1 MLTPYQ
7 VLETTCKLLDR
18 GGLDR
23 RSKLEAA
30 GRLTYEMKKDPL
42 LLEQFPVERVQ
53 YCARGLFADTDTSI
67 RTAALRVLRY
77 SMINSSSI
85 ANALLLGIQLF
96 ISRCMERDSKLV
108 GERIQ
113 ALKAARRLMEIDGT
127 QVPTCICRSIIAIAN
142 HKEDNLRR
150 VALETLRELAIANV
164 KVVIQCNGF
173 KTLVDSILDP
183 TCQDLADS
191 LILTLLYLVNEPA
204 NRDYIHSFIDAQVLL
219 APFTDT
225 DAPSGT
231 ERRQRWTASRN
242 AIVMMMRSWTGILL
256 LTSNPQGLRSLVQL
270 LVQPVGEDVQKAVL
284 ATICEIFYK
293 SSSLDKSGGEIV
305 IQNDSANSED
315 KGMVSA
321 AGYNNLL
328 DNYMSMILLAFI
340 HCGLIDALITLG
352 TSNNRSLAEPAME
365 LLSDLLR
372 ISSRLLPD
380 QHCTDLLALPQLVT
394 TTALSSS
401 MPPTETKQRELAI
414 RSSEMLAEL
423 AQTIGSGSA
432 ARTVAVTSNTP
443 AINGVHLASELLR
456 GTNRPLQ
463 NFSTA
468 SLLREANAT
477 SREVL
482 VHSLKVQ
489 MDNQM
494 DDHTFREMLLTK
506 CRVLN
511 GKDWYKWNW
520 DVIAELLEGPLTN
533 PTRLSEA
540 MKTKFFKRLSG
551 FFRCDNSDKG
561 YFAGLPW
568 TPDYVPYLRPACQ
581 MYMLLLNH
589 PEGLSFLKTDRR
601 GQLLTEIASALEL
614 EARPE
619 AAIVESHLGDLQAR
633 MFSPEYCS
641 RRMLREYFTL
651 LGLMSSSSEGLKM
664 MEKSGL
670 FARLSKMGQA
680 ARTTSGHAMPSFGD
694 LTKMQ
699 RAEKDKTQGHDFLC
713 RLILANLD
721 YSVEGSSRQLLQDW
735 MTTGSES
742 LRLYATC
749 LLRALLRSEVGD
761 FSKWGIDSLVAQLH
775 QEPTVARAAL
785 SVLEEAAENPE
796 YLLAIIQKK
805 PMQLVHMQAESLLL
819 KCLSL
824 PEGLAFL
831 REVPNWI
838 PSSLLSWRQQKQWSY
853 VHLVESQLTRGLF
866 RDKQPTSLGNKYTKT
881 KPVAIPVTVPSRR
894 SSNFKQGAH
903 RGQWGLEWLFRMPW
917 NMEVKIVGPPGSG
930 PPSHLTIDTYV
941 DASEPEDSSDG
952 HRMNTIRIKG
962 VVVDARNSP
971 KPMTVNS
978 QQTLQAC
985 LFLGAQPVDRKGLT
999 KPPPQS
1005 NGGFLMTP
1013 QSERDQ
1019 KAEANAQLMRT
1030 RAISASTD
1038 RLSEHTMLNDAN
1050 SYEPSDEN
1058 KDWTTCGPEQRTVNA
1073 LLNSSTVVSENER
1086 VASLCPPGERGIWTF
1101 DLETDHTQSNLKRVQ
1116 LKSIEFTIQLLPTKA
1131 SAVPLPPHL
1140 YGELAKTKDGCL
1152 ILQQSGYIPEFL
1164 AAVKDSATVPLERR
1178 AALWTIGHIAAT
1190 TRGLELLLSY
1200 AEDILETIVNLAT
1213 SSSMLSLRGTCYF
1226 VLGIISRSISGK
1238 RALAKYGWDTPR
1250 NPRSMIAVP
1259 SKSSALFNWPT
1270 SLPPS
1275 SATMVELNAS
1285 FESPTYKSKASP
1297 RSLEVLRLVGDLSSH
1312 ITQKEAG
1319 AALNRM
1325 KNAYPELFEET
1336 ELALAA
1342 HTLLLRYHYRLTARQ
1357 FVFNLFEKAD
1367 MSNTALNMYLWKGSM
1382 EKSTES
1388 QPPPPI
1394 SRRRSSVSA
1403 PSLSSTILSLQHT
1416 HAKETV
1422 VATTRP
1428 ILDQENTIFVGAQQ
1442 AMV

>member
-1 MLTPYQ
+1 MMTPYQ

-23 RSKLEAA
+23 RAKLETA

-42 LLEQFPVERVQ
+42 LLEQFPVERIQ
-53 YCARGLFADTDTSI
+53 YCARGLFSDNDTSI

-85 ANALLLGIQLF
+85 ANALTLGIQLF
-96 ISRCMERDSKLV
+96 VSRSMERDAKLV

-113 ALKAARRLMEIDGT
+113 ALKVARRLMEIDGT
-127 QVPTCICRSIIAIAN
+127 QMPTCVCRSIVAIAN

-150 VALETLRELAIANV
+150 VALESLRELAIVNV
-164 KVVIQCNGF
+164 HVVIQCNGF

-204 NRDYIHSFIDAQVLL
+204 NRDFIHSFIDAQVLL

-225 DAPSGT
+225 DAPAGT

-256 LTSNPQGLRSLVQL
+256 VTSNPQGLKSLVQL
-270 LVQPVGEDVQKAVL
+270 LVQPVGDDVQKAVL

-293 SSSLDKSGGEIV
+293 PTSLDKTG
-305 IQNDSANSED
+305 SEVATPNEPIPIDD
-315 KGMVSA
+315 KATS
-321 AGYNNLL
+321 GYNNLL
-328 DNYMSMILLAFI
+328 DNYMTMVLLAFV
-340 HCGLIDALITLG
+340 HVGLVDALITLG
-352 TSNNRSLAEPAME
+352 TASNRSLAEPAMG
-365 LLSDLLR
+365 LLADLLR
-372 ISSRLLPD
+372 ISARLLPD
-380 QHCTDLLALPQLVT
+380 QHCTNLLALPQLVT
-394 TTALSSS
+394 TTALAAST
-401 MPPTETKQRELAI
+401 PPTEAKQRELAI
-414 RSSEMLAEL
+414 RSAEVLAEL
-423 AQTIGSGSA
+423 AHAIAGARSA
-432 ARTVAVTSNTP
+432 TTGASTAP
-443 AINGVHLASELLR
+443 INGVHLASELLR

-463 NFSTA
+463 NFTTS
-468 SLLREANAT
+468 SLLRDASAT

-482 VHSLKVQ
+482 VHTLKLQ
-489 MDNQM
+489 MDNHM
-494 DDHTFREMLLTK
+494 DDHTFREMLMTK

-511 GKDWYKWNW
+511 GKDWYRWNW
-520 DVIAELLEGPLTN
+520 DVISELLEGPLTN
-533 PTRLSEA
+533 PMRLSEA

-589 PEGLSFLKTDRR
+589 PEGLAFLKTDRR

-651 LGLMSSSSEGLKM
+651 LGLMSSSTEGLKM

-670 FARLSKMGQA
+670 FARLTKMGQA
-680 ARTTSGHAMPSFGD
+680 AKGSSGHMLPNFGE

-699 RAEKDKTQGHDFLC
+699 RAEKEKTQGHDFLC

-721 YSVEGSSRQLLQDW
+721 YTVEGSSRQLLQDW

-761 FSKWGIDSLVAQLH
+761 FAKWGIDSLVAQLH
-775 QEPTVARAAL
+775 QEPSVARAAL
-785 SVLEEAAENPE
+785 SVLEEAAETPE

-805 PMQLVHMQAESLLL
+805 PLQLVHMQAEGLLL

-831 REVPNWI
+831 REVTNWI
-838 PSSLLSWRQQKQWSY
+838 PASLLSWRTQKQWAY
-853 VHLVESQLTRGLF
+853 VHVVESQLARGLF
-866 RDKQPTSLGNKYTKT
+866 RDKQPAPSSLGNKYHKP
-881 KPVAIPVTVPSRR
+881 KPVVIPVTVPSRR
-894 SSNFKQGAH
+894 SSNFKQGPH

-930 PPSHLTIDTYV
+930 PPAHLTIDTYV
-941 DASEPEDSSDG
+941 DASEPEDSLDG

-971 KPMTVNS
+971 KPTTVNS

-985 LFLGAQPVDRKGLT
+985 LFLGAQPVDRKGFT
-999 KPPPQS
+999 KPAPQS
-1005 NGGFLMTP
+1005 NGGFLMAP
-1013 QSERDQ
+1013 ASDKEQ
-1019 KAEANAQLMRT
+1019 KADPTSRT
-1030 RAISASTD
+1030 RAVSTSTD
-1038 RLSEHTMLNDAN
+1038 RLSEHTSVTDV
-1050 SYEPSDEN
+1050 YEPADEN
-1058 KDWTTCGPEQRTVNA
+1058 KDWSSCGPEQRTAQTLLANA
-1073 LLNSSTVVSENER
+1073 TAVTDTER
-1086 VASLCPPGERGIWTF
+1086 VASLCPPGERALWTF
-1101 DLETDHTQSNLKRVQ
+1101 DLETDNSQTSLKRVQ
-1116 LKSIEFTIQLLPTKA
+1116 LKSVEFTIQLLPTKA
-1131 SAVPLPPHL
+1131 STVPLPPHL
-1140 YGELAKTKDGCL
+1140 YGELAKTRDGCV
-1152 ILQQSGYIPEFL
+1152 ILQQSGYVPEL
-1164 AAVKDSATVPLERR
+1164 VAAVKDPATAPLERR
-1178 AALWTIGHIAAT
+1178 AALWAVGHIAAT
-1190 TRGLELLLSY
+1190 SRGLELMLGY
-1200 AEDILETIVNLAT
+1200 AENILEVIVDLAT
-1213 SSSMLSLRGTCYF
+1213 SATMLSLRGTCFF
-1226 VLGIISRSISGK
+1226 VLGIVSRSAPGK
-1238 RALAKYGWDTPR
+1238 RALAKFGWDTPR
-1250 NPRSMIAVP
+1250 DPRAMIAVP
-1259 SKSSALFNWPT
+1259 SQAAALFAWPA
-1270 SLPPS
+1270 SAPPS
-1275 SATMVELNAS
+1275 SAAMVDLKAA
-1285 FESPTYKSKASP
+1285 FEPSGFKAKASQ
-1297 RSLEVLRLVGDLSSH
+1297 RYKEVLRLIGDLSSH

-1325 KNAYPELFEET
+1325 KNTYPELFEDT

-1342 HTLLLRYHYRLTARQ
+1342 HTLLARYHYRLTARQ

-1367 MSNTALNMYLWKGSM
+1367 MSNAALNAHLFKVEREAG
-1382 EKSTES
+1382 
-1388 QPPPPI
+1388 PPM

-1403 PSLSSTILSLQHT
+1403 PSLSSTIQSLQHT
-1416 HAKETV
+1416 HAKETI
-1422 VATTRP
+1422 VATSRP
-1428 ILDQENTIFVGAQQ
+1428 ILDQESTIFVGAQQ

>member
-1 MLTPYQ
+1 MMTPYQ

-23 RSKLEAA
+23 RAKLETA

-42 LLEQFPVERVQ
+42 LLEQFPVERIQ
-53 YCARGLFADTDTSI
+53 YCARGLFSDNDTSI

-85 ANALLLGIQLF
+85 ANALMLGVQLF
-96 ISRCMERDSKLV
+96 VSRSMERDAKLV

-113 ALKAARRLMEIDGT
+113 ALKVARRLLEIDGT
-127 QVPTCICRSIIAIAN
+127 QMPSCLCRSIVAIAN

-150 VALETLRELAIANV
+150 VALESLRELAIVNV
-164 KVVIQCNGF
+164 QVVIQCNGF

-183 TCQDLADS
+183 TCQDLADA
-191 LILTLLYLVNEPA
+191 LLLTLLYLVNEPA

-225 DAPSGT
+225 DAPAGT
-231 ERRQRWTASRN
+231 ERRQRWSASRN

-256 LTSNPQGLRSLVQL
+256 LTSNPQGLKSLIQL
-270 LVQPVGEDVQKAVL
+270 LVQPVGDDVQKAVL

-293 SSSLDKSGGEIV
+293 PTSLDKSGNEVVTPNEPIP
-305 IQNDSANSED
+305 IED
-315 KGMVSA
+315 KA
-321 AGYNNLL
+321 AASTTGYNNLL
-328 DNYMSMILLAFI
+328 DNYMTMVLLSFL
-340 HCGLIDALITLG
+340 HCGVIDALITLG
-352 TSNNRSLAEPAME
+352 TSLNRSLAEPALE
-365 LLSDLLR
+365 LLSDFLR
-372 ISSRLLPD
+372 ISARLLPD
-380 QHCTDLLALPQLVT
+380 QHCTNLLALPQLVT

-414 RSSEMLAEL
+414 RSGEMLAEL
-423 AQTIGSGSA
+423 ALVVGGNANAQRALAASSGA
-432 ARTVAVTSNTP
+432 SNAP
-443 AINGVHLASELLR
+443 INGVHLASELLR
-456 GTNRPLQ
+456 GTNRPVQ

-468 SLLREANAT
+468 SLLREATAT

-494 DDHTFREMLLTK
+494 DDHTFREMLMTK

-511 GKDWYKWNW
+511 GKDWYRWNW
-520 DVIAELLEGPLTN
+520 DVISELLEGPLTN
-533 PTRLSEA
+533 PSRLSEA
-540 MKTKFFKRLSG
+540 MKTKFFKRVSG

-651 LGLMSSSSEGLKM
+651 LGLMSSSTEGLKM

-670 FARLSKMGQA
+670 FARLTKMGQA
-680 ARTTSGHAMPSFGD
+680 AKGGNSHMLPNFGE

-699 RAEKDKTQGHDFLC
+699 RAEKEKTQGHDFLC

-721 YSVEGSSRQLLQDW
+721 YTVEGSSRQLLQDW

-761 FSKWGIDSLVAQLH
+761 FAKWGIDSLVAQLH
-775 QEPTVARAAL
+775 QEPSVARAAL
-785 SVLEEAAENPE
+785 SVLEEAAETPE

-805 PMQLVHMQAESLLL
+805 PLQLVHMQAESLLL

-831 REVPNWI
+831 REVTNWI
-838 PSSLLSWRQQKQWSY
+838 PASLLSWRQHKQWAY
-853 VHLVESQLTRGLF
+853 VHLVETQLTRGLF
-866 RDKQPTSLGNKYTKT
+866 RDKQPPTSSMGNKYQ
-881 KPVAIPVTVPSRR
+881 KPKPIAIPVTVPSRR

-930 PPSHLTIDTYV
+930 PPAHLTIDTYV
-941 DASEPEDSSDG
+941 DASEPEDSLDG

-985 LFLGAQPVDRKGLT
+985 LFLGAQPVDRKGYT
-999 KPPPQS
+999 KPAPQS
-1005 NGGFLMTP
+1005 NGGFLMAP
-1013 QSERDQ
+1013 ASEKDP
-1019 KAEANAQLMRT
+1019 KSDPTART
-1030 RAISASTD
+1030 RAVSTSTD
-1038 RLSEHTMLNDAN
+1038 RLSEHTSLADA
-1050 SYEPSDEN
+1050 YEPTDEN
-1058 KDWTTCGPEQRTVNA
+1058 KDWSSCGPEQRSTQTLLANA
-1073 LLNSSTVVSENER
+1073 VAVTENER
-1086 VASLCPPGERGIWTF
+1086 VATLCPPGERALWTF
-1101 DLETDHTQSNLKRVQ
+1101 DLETDHSQANLKRVQ
-1116 LKSIEFTIQLLPTKA
+1116 LKSVEFTIQLLPSKA
-1131 SAVPLPPHL
+1131 STVPLPPHL
-1140 YGELAKTKDGCL
+1140 YGELAKTKDGIVL
-1152 ILQQSGYIPEFL
+1152 LQQSGYVTEL
-1164 AAVKDSATVPLERR
+1164 VVAVKDAATAPLERR
-1178 AALWTIGHIAAT
+1178 AALWAVGHIAAT
-1190 TRGLELLLSY
+1190 TRGLELLLSV
-1200 AEDILETIVNLAT
+1200 AEDLLDVIVDMAT
-1213 SSSMLSLRGTCYF
+1213 SATMLSLRGTCFF
-1226 VLGIISRSISGK
+1226 VLGIIARSAPGK

-1250 NPRSMIAVP
+1250 DARAMIAVP
-1259 SKSSALFNWPT
+1259 SKPETLFAWPAGT
-1270 SLPPS
+1270 PPS
-1275 SATMVELNAS
+1275 PASMVDLKAS
-1285 FESPTYKSKASP
+1285 FEAPSYKAAP
-1297 RSLEVLRLVGDLSSH
+1297 RGKEILRLVGDLSSH

-1325 KNAYPELFEET
+1325 KNMYPDLFEDT
-1336 ELALAA
+1336 ALALSA
-1342 HTLLLRYHYRLTARQ
+1342 HTLLSRYHYRLTARQ

-1367 MSNTALNMYLWKGSM
+1367 LTNAALDIHLHKP
-1382 EKSTES
+1382 T
-1388 QPPPPI
+1388 PVAT
-1394 SRRRSSVSA
+1394 RRRSSVSA
-1403 PSLSSTILSLQHT
+1403 PSLSSTIQSLQHT
-1416 HAKETV
+1416 HAKETI
-1422 VATTRP
+1422 VATSRP
-1428 ILDQENTIFVGAQQ
+1428 MLDQESTIFVGAQQ